1 MSRML
6 GRRALFATGLLILA
20 LLVAACG
27 GGGGSSSTSSSSS
40 SSSSSSASSSGSGVV
55 EVSLK
60 DFKFTPSD
68 IKVKVGQKVR
78 FVNTD
83 SVRHNVVQ
91 ATVEQATTGPFGFE
105 GPVLMPG
112 DSWEYT
118 FNTPGNYPIVCNLDG
133 HNLLGMAATVTVEQ

>member
-1 MSRML
+1 MSRLL
-6 GRRALFATGLLILA
+6 GRRALLAAGLLILA

-27 GGGGSSSTSSSSS
+27 GGGGSSG
-40 SSSSSSASSSGSGVV
+40 SSSSSSAGSGSSSSSSGVV

-91 ATVEQATTGPFGFE
+91 ATVEQATSGPYGFE
-105 GPVLMPG
+105 SPVLMPS

-118 FNTPGNYPIVCNLDG
+118 FNTPGTYPILCSLDG
-133 HNLLGMAATVTVEQ
+133 HYLLGMTATVTVEQ